1 MKLKSAFI
9 RCCFN
14 SLPHPFRPVRI
25 GAISRT
31 EIFLRVCMSQSNGSL
46 KVTRITERRVR
57 GELGSELKQQRMGV
71 FLEASLE
78 MKVGLI
84 LAAELT

>member
-25 GAISRT
+25 VTMIRSVERRYFRAFAATNPMTPGKSQ
-31 EIFLRVCMSQSNGSL
+31 ESQS
-46 KVTRITERRVR
+46 
-57 GELGSELKQQRMGV
+57 GV
-71 FLEASLE
+71 CAENW
-78 MKVGLI
+78 
-84 LAAELT
+84 AAN